1 MDLKELSE
9 FYDSSTM
16 DFDEFISMYYSPTQN
31 LPTQNI
37 KQEQD
42 AEYLKSEQLDR
53 EKLKKLEPN
62 PKTELKE
69 PNPKTELK
77 EPNPKT
83 ELPDPPED
91 QKPTLKELRELR
103 VKHLEK

>member
-9 FYDSSTM
+9 FYDESM
-16 DFDEFISMYYSPTQN
+16 DFDEFIHSIKNIPKHTDS
-31 LPTQNI
+31 I

-53 EKLKKLEPN
+53 EKKKKDPNPKQVKPNLKVEPN
-62 PKTELKE
+62 PTD
-69 PNPKTELK
+69 
-77 EPNPKT
+77 
-83 ELPDPPED
+83 DP
-91 QKPTLKELRELR
+91 KPTLKELRELR

>member
-9 FYDSSTM
+9 FYDESM
-16 DFDEFISMYYSPTQN
+16 DFDEFIHSINN
-31 LPTQNI
+31 LPKHTDSI

-53 EKLKKLEPN
+53 EKKK
-62 PKTELKE
+62 KE
-69 PNPKTELK
+69 PNPKQDVIPNPKVESI
-77 EPNPKT
+77 EPNPT
-83 ELPDPPED
+83 DDP
-91 QKPTLKELRELR
+91 KPTLKELRELR